1 MPRIRANRRARV
13 NSGAGLTDEQIK
25 ARNEA
30 AHKAFLAARRAA
42 QAGSDQSNTK
52 IRTRTGKDGKAVTN
66 MQDKKTGDK
75 NTKEVRAA
83 RAEAKRSGVRD
94 SSEKIQ
100 PFRAGRISHTGGGMG
115 NVDPY
120 GTQARGAG
128 NTFSAQGSSKDMFKP
143 EGSKKKKSLD
153 VLQGMLKGMM
163 VLIKDT
169 DHDEL
174 TAARASKRETQ
185 DYNFDDD
192 FTIGNDSP
200 TPKPKGKKKKITK
213 AEWNIISLA
222 EDILKENGI
231 KQEFID
237 KYEGEFRSLK
247 DPKKRD
253 QDKAQKKRSLRRQS
267 NEGSDK
273 RTTAGMNYISS
284 IKSKATCRL
293 WKAELNDTF
302 NTLLDNFQHL
312 YKNTPRDGSKDDNFD
327 RDFQSYSTEA
337 RSTGTNPNTK
347 MRQRKQE
354 GKPEVKEVKTGD
366 RFNLQ
371 RRLGTANTLQKALEL
386 IEELSK
392 SIFDEQVANR
402 GGKKYPIT
410 NTGRSGKGALGG
422 DDTVKPKAIG
432 ESQEDQ
438 DYANRHQ

>member
-1 MPRIRANRRARV
+1 MPRVRANRRARV
-13 NSGAGLTDEQIK
+13 NSGAGLTDDQIR
-25 ARNEA
+25 ARNAA

-52 IRTRTGKDGKAVTN
+52 IRTREGRDGRVVTG
-66 MQDKKTGDK
+66 MEDKKTGDK

-128 NTFSAQGSSKDMFKP
+128 NTFSATGSSKDMFKP
-143 EGSKKKKSLD
+143 KGSKKKKSLD

-174 TAARASKRETQ
+174 TAARSSKRETQ
-185 DYNFDDD
+185 DYDDD
-192 FTIGNDSP
+192 SITFGNDRP
-200 TPKPKGKKKKITK
+200 APKPKGKRKKITK
-213 AEWNIISLA
+213 AEWDIISLA
-222 EDILKENGI
+222 EDILKENVDTSIG
-231 KQEFID
+231 
-237 KYEGEFRSLK
+237 GFRSLK

-253 QDKAQKKRSLRRQS
+253 QDKSQKKRSLRRQS
-267 NEGSDK
+267 NEGSGK
-273 RTTAGMNYISS
+273 RTTAGMNYVSS

-312 YKNTPRDGSKDDNFD
+312 YKNTPRDGSKDDKLD
-327 RDFQSYSTEA
+327 RDFQHYSTQA
-337 RSTGTNPNTK
+337 RGAGTNPNTK

-371 RRLGTANTLQKALEL
+371 SRLGAANALQKALEL
-386 IEELSK
+386 IEELAK
-392 SIFDEQVANR
+392 GTYEDNKFNEAE
-402 GGKKYPIT
+402 GKGKRKPIT

-422 DDTVKPKAIG
+422 DDTVTPKAIG
-432 ESQEDQ
+432 ESESDQ
-438 DYANRHQ
+438 DYANRNQ

>member
-1 MPRIRANRRARV
+1 MAKRIRANRRARV

-128 NTFSAQGSSKDMFKP
+128 NTFAAQGSSKDMYKP
-143 EGSKKKKSLD
+143 KGSKKKKSLD

-192 FTIGNDSP
+192 DFTIGNDRP
-200 TPKPKGKKKKITK
+200 TPKPKGKKRKITK
-213 AEWNIISLA
+213 AEWDIISLA
-222 EDILKENGI
+222 EDILKENVDTSIG
-231 KQEFID
+231 
-237 KYEGEFRSLK
+237 GFRSLK

-267 NEGSDK
+267 NEGSGK
-273 RTTAGMNYISS
+273 RTTAGMNYVSS

-312 YKNTPRDGSKDDNFD
+312 YKNTPRDGSKDDNID
-327 RDFQSYSTEA
+327 RDFQSHSTEA
-337 RSTGTNPNTK
+337 RLAGTNQNTK
-347 MRQRKQE
+347 MRQRKRE
-354 GKPEVKEVKTGD
+354 GKPEAKEVGTGGSS
-366 RFNLQ
+366 FNLQ
-371 RRLGTANTLQKALEL
+371 SRVGDPALRKALEL
-386 IEELSK
+386 IEELAKGTYEDDKFNES
-392 SIFDEQVANR
+392 Q
-402 GGKKYPIT
+402 GKGKRKPIT
-410 NTGRSGKGALGG
+410 NTGRTGRGALGG
-422 DDTVKPKAIG
+422 DDQVTPKAIG
-432 ESQEDQ
+432 ESRSDQ
-438 DYANRHQ
+438 QVMQS